1 MWDLLAIWNDK
12 ASKKDIEVSVI
23 TSYFNTKND
32 SVYLIAVAK
41 DGKFVNDH
49 IANFTSKNEVGFLLR
64 I

>member
-12 ASKKDIEVSVI
+12 ASKKDVEVSVI
-23 TSYFNTKND
+23 TSYFNNKND
-32 SVYLIAVAK
+32 LVYLIAVTK

>member
-12 ASKKDIEVSVI
+12 ASKKDIDVSVI

-32 SVYLIAVAK
+32 SVYLIAVTEE
-41 DGKFVNDH
+41 GKFINDH
-49 IANFTSKNEVGFLLR
+49 IANFTSQNEVGFLLR